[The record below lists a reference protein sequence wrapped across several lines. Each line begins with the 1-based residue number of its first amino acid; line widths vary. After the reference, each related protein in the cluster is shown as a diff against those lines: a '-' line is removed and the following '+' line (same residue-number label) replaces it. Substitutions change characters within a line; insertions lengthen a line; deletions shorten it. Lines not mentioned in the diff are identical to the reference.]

1 MSEDILL
8 VLSIFEGRHLPSPPG
23 FSVLA
28 EAKFDYQI
36 LQSDPVPLTSQPDF
50 NTELVW
56 ETDRK
61 SLQQYRMHKSPVKV
75 EFYASADGST
85 DLRQLLGYVVL
96 DTRSAREKAPGADA
110 EAKWHRMLGCRPK
123 SPQELPSVQ
132 LGLSLEPNIGPPPG
146 NSVLAEGTIDL
157 AETTSSAADGEP
169 EQRYQAAGD
178 SLLDRDLSSLA
189 HSPPTRGPA
198 GRPAA
203 PPSAPPSAPPLVP
216 VLDERLGCF
225 QLGPPT
231 GPQEMF
237 KLTVIV
243 VYAQHLQLLIP
254 PGVDLPSSSGFN
266 FYYSLLNCDICT
278 EPFHNIVQPSF
289 LAERAVTRIR
299 CRLPVLRQYLEQ
311 LESIDFHLCCGDLSL
326 GSAAVPISPFA
337 SDLAAL
343 PSKPLVH
350 EAAHPLVSSLSGR
363 VPRDPSGAHAPAVGI
378 TVELTHA
385 RVSGDGQSQLS
396 GGDATPREAPPATA
410 AAAPPPPPAPP
421 VDSTI
426 ELDDTAA
433 TTDGARVESTLAL
446 DTSGLS
452 SDAGSPEVATV
463 RRAAPVAPAAPMV
476 PAAAAAAPPSA
487 APSATNPAPVTA
499 APATPRSAAEEMPD
513 RAGAEDSRSR
523 HYRCVLDLR
532 ELCLQEPSRGRAVLR
547 FTYPHFGDQS
557 QLSSGAVR
565 LPCRQAATV
574 PRGIFEFNFA
584 ATAGWLRATLR
595 RFPVVVRAEMEGGQV
610 LGTAHVPLHPVLQQ
624 KRVYT
629 TSSLGVRGFQQNHY
643 SVTDVL
649 DTAGAV
655 VGELTVA
662 MSLDDLGE
670 VADPPP
676 PPPTQLPRATG
687 PTVAPPDDR
696 DEKLE
701 RDMYAAAR
709 ELEEWKQ
716 EQKLL
721 FQNQLQQRE
730 ASHLAILTEEWK
742 RRDAERELQ
751 LQNRLREAVALEDKL
766 RGGLTALEEHQQRL
780 EQREEELTKVRA
792 QLQAEHQQ
800 IAGEVRSL
808 TAEMEAE
815 CQKRVREEQQKAADA
830 EAASRRLRE
839 DVAELERKLA
849 ELQTSSSRTPAD
861 PPPPPSSVTA
871 ELERRLEAANKS
883 KLYYKQRWVETA
895 RELEERRAA
904 DTRRTRE
911 MLEREKLELDRL
923 RAQVSAR
930 DEFSFL
936 SEERRQVEELRGQ
949 VRALTPRDPPLSD
962 RPLTP
967 GSSTEQ
973 LRRLREERRV
983 LLDTGLYTDSDAAVR
998 ELDRRITQLAAPV
1011 AAS

>member
-1 MSEDILL
+1 
-8 VLSIFEGRHLPSPPG
+8 
-23 FSVLA
+23 
-28 EAKFDYQI
+28 
-36 LQSDPVPLTSQPDF
+36 
-50 NTELVW
+50 
-56 ETDRK
+56 
-61 SLQQYRMHKSPVKV
+61 MHKSPVKV

-132 LGLSLEPNIGPPPG
+132 LGLSLEPNLGPPPG

-169 EQRYQAAGD
+169 EPRYQAAGD
-178 SLLDRDLSSLA
+178 SLPDRDLSSLA
-189 HSPPTRGPA
+189 HSPPTRGPSGHPA

-326 GSAAVPISPFA
+326 GSATVPISPFA

-363 VPRDPSGAHAPAVGI
+363 VPRDPSGTHAPAVGI

-385 RVSGDGQSQLS
+385 RVSGDGQSQMS
-396 GGDATPREAPPATA
+396 GGDATPREAPPTT

-426 ELDDTAA
+426 ELDDTAV

-452 SDAGSPEVATV
+452 SDAG
-463 RRAAPVAPAAPMV
+463 
-476 PAAAAAAPPSA
+476 
-487 APSATNPAPVTA
+487 
-499 APATPRSAAEEMPD
+499 
-513 RAGAEDSRSR
+513 
-523 HYRCVLDLR
+523 
-532 ELCLQEPSRGRAVLR
+532 

-557 QLSSGAVR
+557 QLSSGTVR

-584 ATAGWLRATLR
+584 ATTSWLRATLR

-649 DTAGAV
+649 DSAGAV

-670 VADPPP
+670 VVDPPP
-676 PPPTQLPRATG
+676 PPPQQPRETG

-849 ELQTSSSRTPAD
+849 ELQTSSSRTPAE
-861 PPPPPSSVTA
+861 PPPHPSSATA

-998 ELDRRITQLAAPV
+998 ELDRRITELAAPV